1 MLTPSSSAADG
12 TYGHNVRR
20 GLPGVVAT
28 GDNADMDLAGVRA
41 EVAAVD
47 DLLRIVITRKVDLND
62 PDWVASARAGLKPV
76 DEAGVSPETTAAL
89 EALLSA
95 YETGDGRTR
104 VKVRETFR
112 DYRSFRREAQLP
124 REWETVSEF
133 RRHLVLISASG
144 EYDDPRDVLM
154 SIWQLCNEAR
164 ARSIDVEPVLRAVAA
179 ISSDVAAK
187 SFGSMRKMIMRGLEE
202 HDLS

>member
-1 MLTPSSSAADG
+1 
-12 TYGHNVRR
+12 
-20 GLPGVVAT
+20 VVAT

-104 VKVRETFR
+104 VEVRETFR